1 MPSRHD
7 KRGER
12 GVALLMALFLLAALS
27 IGSTAAWQFMN
38 RTFDEGRRFQ
48 HGQKAFLLAEAGLEK
63 AVAELRNDPAYA
75 GDKDISLGEGRFTVR
90 VTQRQGAVFSL
101 ESSGRLANPNYES
114 FRTTLEATL
123 RFGPG
128 GRVEEFQWWPKK
140 R

>member
-1 MPSRHD
+1 MPSRND

-27 IGSTAAWQFMN
+27 IGTTAAWQFMN

-48 HGQKAFLLAEAGLEK
+48 HGQKTLLLAEAGLEK

-75 GDKDISLGEGRFTVR
+75 GDKDVPLGEGRFTVC
-90 VTQRQGAVFSL
+90 VTRRQGTIFSL
-101 ESSGRLANPNYES
+101 ESFGRLGDPKHET
-114 FRTTLEATL
+114 FRATLEATL
-123 RFGPG
+123 RLGPG